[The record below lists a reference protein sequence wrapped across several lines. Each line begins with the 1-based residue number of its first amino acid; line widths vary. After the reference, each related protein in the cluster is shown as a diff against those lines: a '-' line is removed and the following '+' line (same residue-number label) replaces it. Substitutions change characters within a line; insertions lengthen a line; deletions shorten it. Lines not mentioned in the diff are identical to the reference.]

1 MTFTLESQ
9 LRANFRF
16 GRMCTSPRPS
26 TLKKFKR
33 GTYHV

>member
-16 GRMCTSPRPS
+16 GRMCTPPRPS
-26 TLKKFKR
+26 ILKK
-33 GTYHV
+33 